1 MITKTIS
8 LCNSRWNDTAIFP
21 YIKELSK
28 QGEKLLNATNG
39 NTNCVL
45 IVNGFQTAEK
55 SFQRWFTMKGVVSMD
70 HTERQWART
79 SLNFAGKVYQRS
91 LTRSGRLSSPL
102 MAFCPPSR
110 DFSGKFCHILEIPP
124 TFPDNMRIKII
135 AGKKL

>member
-55 SFQRWFTMKGVVSMD
+55 SFQR
-70 HTERQWART
+70 
-79 SLNFAGKVYQRS
+79 
-91 LTRSGRLSSPL
+91 
-102 MAFCPPSR
+102 
-110 DFSGKFCHILEIPP
+110 
-124 TFPDNMRIKII
+124 
-135 AGKKL
+135 